1 MRDII
6 QKYEEPMIDFC
17 QRIIQVPSLSGQEEA
32 VAKLYEAEM
41 IALGYDQVFIDRW
54 GNVVG
59 LVRGTEE
66 GPTIMFNGHMD
77 VVPTGDLDSWKNIN
91 PYGGKREMS
100 RMWDLQLSKEEEVE
114 VIHGRGS
121 SDMKGGCAAQI
132 YAGGVLAEMKSK
144 GHPIKGNFLLT
155 AVVMEENGEAMGT
168 LKLIQETLPEK
179 GISIDGMICAEP
191 SSMKLAIGHRGR
203 MEIKVTVYG
212 ECCHGSSPWLG
223 INAAEQAAKFILRAK
238 EKLMVDP
245 KKDDKLGQAGM
256 ALTMMEVQPN
266 ELCIVPDRCT
276 LVYDRRLVP
285 SETIAGVLSE
295 MKDIATELSKED
307 KNFRAEVEINRNLRK
322 SYTGIE
328 EEIESKKA
336 PWIIEEKHPFVQASA
351 LALEKSGI
359 KAEYIYWPF
368 STDIPPVGTGLG
380 KPAIGF
386 SGGQEICIHTS
397 WERIRVKELKQ
408 SLLANILMYQE
419 ISKLPKESF
428 GSSKVSL
435 EVEL

>member
-17 QRIIQVPSLSGQEEA
+17 QRIIQVPSLSGDEGE
-32 VAKLYEAEM
+32 VAKLYAAEM
-41 IALGYDQVFIDRW
+41 ETLGYDEVFTDKW
-54 GNVVG
+54 GNVTG
-59 LVRGTEE
+59 LIRGTED
-66 GPTIMFNGHMD
+66 GPTLMFNGHMD
-77 VVPTGDLDSWKNIN
+77 VVSPGCLNSWNNIN
-91 PYGGKREMS
+91 PYGGLRES
-100 RMWDLQLSKEEEVE
+100 STMWDMLLSKEEEVE

-132 YAGGVLAEMKSK
+132 YAGGVIAEMKSK
-144 GHPIKGNFLLT
+144 GYPIKGNFLLA

-168 LKLIQETLPEK
+168 IKLIEETLPAR

-212 ECCHGSSPWLG
+212 ESCHGSSPWLG
-223 INAAEQAAKFILRAK
+223 VNAAEQAAKFILRAK
-238 EKLMVDP
+238 EKMEEHP
-245 KKDDKLGQAGM
+245 KKDHKLGKAGM
-256 ALTMMEVQPN
+256 ALTMMDVQPN

-285 SETIAGVLSE
+285 SETIDSVLQE
-295 MKDIATELSKED
+295 MKDIAAELSQED
-307 KNFRAEVEINRNLRK
+307 KDFRAEIEINRNSRK
-322 SYTGIE
+322 SYTGLE

-336 PWIIEEKHPFVQASA
+336 PWIIAENHPFVQASA
-351 LALEKSGI
+351 LGLERSGI
-359 KAEYIYWPF
+359 KPEFIYWPF
-368 STDIPPVGTGLG
+368 STDIPPVGTGLN

-386 SGGQEICIHTS
+386 SAGQEICIHTP
-397 WERIRVKELKQ
+397 WERIRVNELKQ
-408 SLLANILMYQE
+408 SLLANVLMYEE

-428 GSSKVSL
+428 VATSI
-435 EVEL
+435 

>member
-17 QRIIQVPSLSGQEEA
+17 QRIVQVPSLAGDEGE
-32 VAKLYEAEM
+32 VAKLYAAEM
-41 IALGYDQVFIDRW
+41 NLLGYDEVFTDRW

-59 LVRGTEE
+59 LIRGTEE
-66 GPTIMFNGHMD
+66 GPTLMFNGHMD
-77 VVPTGDLDSWKNIN
+77 VVPTGDLKGWNNIN
-91 PYGGKREMS
+91 PYGGLRETAK
-100 RMWDLQLSKEEEVE
+100 MWDLQLSKEEEIE

-132 YAGGVLAEMKSK
+132 YAGGVLADMKSK
-144 GHPIKGNFLLT
+144 GYPVKGNFLLT

-168 LKLIQETLPEK
+168 LKLIQETLPER

-203 MEIKVTVYG
+203 MEIKVTVHG
-212 ECCHGSSPWLG
+212 ESCHGSSPWLG

-238 EKLMVDP
+238 EKIMANP
-245 KKDDKLGQAGM
+245 KEDEKLGKAGM
-256 ALTMMEVQPN
+256 ALTMMDVQPN
-266 ELCIVPDRCT
+266 ELCIVPDCCT

-285 SETIAGVLSE
+285 SETIDSVLQE

-307 KNFRAEVEINRNLRK
+307 NDFSADVEINRNMRK
-322 SYTGIE
+322 SYTGLE

-336 PWIIEEKHPFVQASA
+336 PWIIAEDHPFVQASA

-359 KAEYIYWPF
+359 KPEYIYWPF
-368 STDIPPVGTGLG
+368 STDIPPVGTGLK

-386 SGGQEICIHTS
+386 SAGQEICIHTS

-408 SLLANILMYQE
+408 SLLANVLMYEE
-419 ISKLPKESF
+419 ISKLSKESF
-428 GSSKVSL
+428 ESSDVTL
-435 EVEL
+435 GV